1 MHSEYARQR
10 QHLERSVASLRKKLT
25 KDTEIHRADTI
36 RVMQVGGRGRRERE
50 GREGGREGERESI
63 RKYCAISH
71 TFTGECDSP
80 EGDQR
85 SSQ

>member
-36 RVMQVGGRGRRERE
+36 RVMQVY
-50 GREGGREGERESI
+50 I
-63 RKYCAISH
+63 
-71 TFTGECDSP
+71 DSLCIL
-80 EGDQR
+80 EIIDNLR
-85 SSQ
+85 VINLCEIT

>member
-36 RVMQVGGRGRRERE
+36 RVMQVRGRERGGGGGGEGGRERE
-50 GREGGREGERESI
+50 REREGGREGGRERERE
-63 RKYCAISH
+63 RAC
-71 TFTGECDSP
+71 ERD
-80 EGDQR
+80 
-85 SSQ
+85 

>member
-50 GREGGREGERESI
+50 GREGGREREYKKI
-63 RKYCAISH
+63 LCY
-71 TFTGECDSP
+71 FTYIY
-80 EGDQR
+80 R
-85 SSQ
+85 RM

>member
-36 RVMQVGGRGRRERE
+36 RVMQVRGKEMRERERQREGGGRGRGRERK
-50 GREGGREGERESI
+50 RESV
-63 RKYCAISH
+63 
-71 TFTGECDSP
+71 
-80 EGDQR
+80 
-85 SSQ
+85 